1 MSHMDFESSETT
13 ALDAPARPSGTS
25 EDPGAFWL
33 DAYINEDDVDQLMGE
48 LERMRAVT
56 GYDG

>member
-1 MSHMDFESSETT
+1 MDFESSETT
-13 ALDAPARPSGTS
+13 TLEAPARPSGTS
-25 EDPGAFWL
+25 EDPGSFWL